1 MPTLQPWQRF
11 GGSHAAWIV
20 FAVAVLAGLS
30 VLLSVTFADACY
42 YLECRNTLAPYSLA
56 LGMTAAGVG
65 LSLLVGAVMLYRT
78 GHHGRPRFKW
88 AVIAAAGVFVSSCSG
103 WQLMTVAPFDDRPA
117 LTREASD
124 IATVLGRLPGVH
136 RVSTE
141 IGGLFSTV
149 VVLSEGASAAQAKA
163 VIEAFREQVGA
174 AADFDQWE
182 TELEV
187 RREQSG
193 SSFRAGKPGFV
204 EAPDRAG
211 LWFALT
217 EALPEDEV
225 KWTYRTWAHYS
236 YGSSDQFER
245 GDVGVGDISVKL
257 VRTSGFGGVTDTY
270 RRLMRE
276 FPDLSGA
283 RWQIGPA
290 AAGSGSLSVANRYP
304 TELEFSVWQRLN
316 EDRSMPHSV
325 LMASGTALPARP
337 PRPQITEQLHSR
349 NLDDARV
356 LAEQHL
362 PIVAELGAPEIDYLV
377 TTDPGDYF
385 TPEGLRRICLE
396 RSLSMTVTNRAYPAN
411 HPPASAAE
419 AFSVRYRTC

>member
-1 MPTLQPWQRF
+1 MFTLQSWRRF
-11 GGSHAAWIV
+11 GGNHAAWIV
-20 FAVAVLAGLS
+20 FTVAALAGLF

-42 YLECRNTLAPYSLA
+42 YLECRNTVAPFSFSR
-56 LGMTAAGVG
+56 GVIVAGVS
-65 LSLLVGAVMLYRT
+65 LSLIAGAVLLFRT
-78 GHHGRPRFKW
+78 GRRGRPRIKW
-88 AVIAAAGVFVSSCSG
+88 AVIALSGVFVSSCSG

-117 LTREASD
+117 LTREARD

-136 RVSTE
+136 QVSTE
-141 IGGLFSTV
+141 IGDMFSAV
-149 VVLSEGASAAQAKA
+149 VVLSEEASAAQAKA
-163 VIEAFREQVGA
+163 VIEAFRDQVWA
-174 AADFDQWE
+174 ATDFDQWE

-187 RREQSG
+187 RREEFG
-193 SSFRAGKPGFV
+193 SSFRAGKGGFA

-217 EALPEDEV
+217 EAFRDEV

-245 GDVGVGDISVKL
+245 RDIGIGDISVKL
-257 VRTSGFGGVTDTY
+257 LRANDFGAVSEAY

-276 FPDLSGA
+276 FPALSGA

-304 TELEFSVWQRLN
+304 TELEFTVWQRLN

-325 LMASGTALPARP
+325 LMASGTALSAQPPP
-337 PRPQITEQLHSR
+337 PRVTEQLHSR
-349 NLDDARV
+349 DLDDARR

-362 PIVAELGAPEIDYLV
+362 PIVAELGAPEVDYLV
-377 TTDPGDYF
+377 TTDPDDYL
-385 TPEGLRRICLE
+385 PLEGIRRVCLE

-411 HPPASAAE
+411 DPAGSAGQG
-419 AFSVRYRTC
+419 FSVRYRQC